1 MANAK
6 AEATENSKD
15 SKDKVSPLETGK
27 TSLTSMKDYYK
38 SQPDQLTA
46 KEKRKLRAADKI
58 RQAQVTGD
66 TRPRT
71 KAGRLAKETGKKAV
85 RMRPGG
91 LTHIQMMIDHHEE
104 FSGMSNDAIAARVGC
119 SVSSVRRVK
128 TELRK
133 QGYYPVTIAQRV
145 QAVLKEKETK
155 KEC

>member
-1 MANAK
+1 MANAV
-6 AEATENSKD
+6 ATE
-15 SKDKVSPLETGK
+15 KVKNGK
-27 TSLTSMKDYYK
+27 A
-38 SQPDQLTA
+38 QPADTKPVEAMSASIHRIQRKQADQL
-46 KEKRKLRAADKI
+46 KKSEKRKQRAEKKI
-58 RQAQVTGD
+58 REALVTGD

-104 FSGMSNDAIAARVGC
+104 FSGMSNDAIAGRVGC

-133 QGYYPVTIAQRV
+133 QGYYPLTIAQRV

-155 KEC
+155 KE